1 MDKDLSPL
9 VSVVIPIYKAEATLP
24 SCIDSLIGQSYRPL
38 ELLFVDDCSPDRG
51 AGRSSAPVHLNFRSE
66 VCK

>member
-1 MDKDLSPL
+1 MDNPATPL

-24 SCIDSLIGQSYRPL
+24 SCIDSLLSQTYHHL

-51 AGRSSAPVHLNFRSE
+51 AELVAERAP
-66 VCK
+66 